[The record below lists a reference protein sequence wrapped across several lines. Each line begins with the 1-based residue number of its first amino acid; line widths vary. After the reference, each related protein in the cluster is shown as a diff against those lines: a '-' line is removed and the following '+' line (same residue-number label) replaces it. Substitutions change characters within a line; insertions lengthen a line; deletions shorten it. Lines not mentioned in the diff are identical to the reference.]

1 MTMFADAKAPET
13 KRSPVCTAGVTTT
26 EYALMLSL
34 IVAAVIG
41 IVLSIATATQR
52 MTSQHAALSNSMP
65 ATYHQGTSDPTP
77 GD

>member
-1 MTMFADAKAPET
+1 MTMFADVRAPET
-13 KRSPVCTAGVTTT
+13 KRTPACTAGATTT

-52 MTSQHAALSNSMP
+52 VSNQHTALSNSMP
-65 ATYHQGTSDPTP
+65 AVYHQGTSEPTT
-77 GD
+77 GN